1 MTLCCSSESSTA
13 EQVKNG
19 DIFKQT
25 EDRVDRLFRKG
36 GGKPTRGVDE
46 GRIELL
52 GQQGVGHVPEELL
65 QQRGHIVNAVLLI
78 QLDVHATVEL
88 LAQLREG

>member
-1 MTLCCSSESSTA
+1 M
-13 EQVKNG
+13 
-19 DIFKQT
+19 
-25 EDRVDRLFRKG
+25 
-36 GGKPTRGVDE
+36 PTRGVDE
-46 GRIELL
+46 GRVELL

-78 QLDVHATVEL
+78 QLDVPAAVEL